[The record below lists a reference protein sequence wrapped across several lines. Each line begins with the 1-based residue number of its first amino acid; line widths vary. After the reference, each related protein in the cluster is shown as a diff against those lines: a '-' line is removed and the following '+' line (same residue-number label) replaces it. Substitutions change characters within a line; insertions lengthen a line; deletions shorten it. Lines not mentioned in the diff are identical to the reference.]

1 MAVTAAPCE
10 ERDGRSEEWA
20 AAPCRYVLYYSGA
33 LYSVLSEHFV
43 RTYV

>member
-10 ERDGRSEEWA
+10 DRDGRSEEWA
-20 AAPCRYVLYYSGA
+20 AAPCPYVLYYSGA
-33 LYSVLSEHFV
+33 PCSVLSGHFV